1 MKRLGRLGDGSLD
14 LGQIRTVQRIRVS
27 TGSAH
32 RQRRSGRNLQGQAAL
47 TNPTR
52 LPCRNSKH
60 QGVIGNVFG
69 HYRTCSNKGVA
80 PDCSSADN
88 CAISAQSRALFHQ
101 GAPVFRLPVDVAS
114 GRGHVGEDHGRTA
127 EDVVFQ
133 FNAIEER
140 HIVLNLNVIAN
151 PHARGHVNVLP
162 KIAFA
167 ADSRV
172 RHHVGKV
179 PNLRSLPYLAGFVNE
194 GG

>member
-1 MKRLGRLGDGSLD
+1 MKRFSRLGDGSLGLD
-14 LGQIRTVQRIRVS
+14 QIRTVQRIRFS
-27 TGSAH
+27 AGSAH
-32 RQRRSGRNLQGQAAL
+32 RQGRSGRNLQGQAAL
-47 TNPTR
+47 ANPTR
-52 LPCRNSKH
+52 LPRWNSKH
-60 QGVIGNVFG
+60 QGVIGDVFG
-69 HYRTCSNKGVA
+69 HYSTRANKGIS

-88 CAISAQSRALFHQ
+88 RRISTQSRTLFHH
-101 GAPVFRLPVDVAS
+101 GAPVFRLPAEVAS
-114 GRGHVGEDHGRTA
+114 GRGHVCEDHGRAA
-127 EDVVFQ
+127 ENVVFQ
-133 FNAIEER
+133 FHTIVER

-179 PNLRSLPYLAGFVNE
+179 PNLCSLAYLAGFVNE